1 MQRLHQILRNRDLY
15 YVDAH
20 QTVLE
25 VTQRM
30 AEFRVGAILVLERG
44 ELRGIFS
51 ERDLMTRVVVPGL
64 DPARVM
70 VDEVMTTNPV
80 TIDETATAEEAVS
93 RMQQCSCRHLPVLRL
108 GEAVVGLISMRDLM
122 ALELEEREEEIQHMR
137 AYISGAA

>member
-15 YVDAH
+15 YVEAH

-30 AEFRVGAILVLERG
+30 ADFRIGAIVVLERG

-51 ERDLMTRVVVPGL
+51 ERDLMTRVVVAGL
-64 DPARVM
+64 DPARVP
-70 VDEVMTTNPV
+70 VAEAMTANPY
-80 TIDETATAEEAVS
+80 TIDESALAEEAVAQ
-93 RMQQCSCRHLPVLRL
+93 MQQFGCRHLPVLRQ
-108 GEAVVGLISMRDLM
+108 GEVVGLISMRDLM
-122 ALELEEREEEIQHMR
+122 ALELEERTEEVQQMR